1 MFPVLLLVPGR
12 VFARVLALVLVPL
25 PELVHVCV
33 LVPVLARVLA
43 LVIVPTLA
51 LLPALYS

>member
-33 LVPVLARVLA
+33 LVPVLARVLV
-43 LVIVPTLA
+43 LVIVPILA